1 MYRVEIVE
9 ITEKYG
15 EIERISSP
23 CKNELDIINETLYL
37 KRQYEKE
44 LKSEKWFIKVVY
56 VNINKVV
63 E

>member
-23 CKNELDIINETLYL
+23 CENELDIINETLYL
-37 KRQYEKE
+37 KKQYEKE

-56 VNINKVV
+56 VNINEVV